1 MKIKDISLKTICN
14 HIREIPE
21 NLTSEDIELLTAIK
35 TAAVSYC
42 SHYTGLS
49 ESNLNNYEDI
59 TIACLVL
66 ISDMW
71 DNRSVSV
78 ERSTGSNA
86 VIENILSMHTEN
98 LL

>member
-1 MKIKDISLKTICN
+1 MKIKDISLQTICT
-14 HIREIPE
+14 HIREVPE
-21 NLTSEDIELLTAIK
+21 NLTSEDIALLMAIK
-35 TAAVSYC
+35 SAAISYC
-42 SHYTGLS
+42 SQYTGLS
-49 ESNLNNYEDI
+49 ESDLNEYEDI

-71 DNRSVSV
+71 DNRSITA
-78 ERSTGSNA
+78 ERASGSNV